1 MSFLHTEWR
10 NPVLVV
16 GGAAP
21 CAVLATVMSSKV
33 LTPTATRLLENVAAR
48 YENGI
53 FLTTFTQT
61 ALSRSAGTCY
71 PSITKCPLTIVTKYL
86 FPTGQLLPTERR

>member
-33 LTPTATRLLENVAAR
+33 STPTATRLLENVAAR

-53 FLTTFTQT
+53 
-61 ALSRSAGTCY
+61 
-71 PSITKCPLTIVTKYL
+71 
-86 FPTGQLLPTERR
+86 